1 MLKLAVRINESV
13 EIVKFEHSLSSMS
26 KWEAEKEKPFFPHQ
40 KEERD
45 GIDLLD
51 YVSYMMLDREDEKR
65 IINSLTEEDFVKITD
80 YISSTRTATVVREIQ
95 SKPGPKENVTSEL
108 IYYWMISFNIPFEA
122 DQWHLNRL
130 MTLIRVCSVK
140 NSKQQKR
147 PPKEVAQDYRE
158 LNAKRRAQLGTK
170 G

>member
-26 KWEAEKEKPFFPHQ
+26 KWEEEKQKPFFPHT

-45 GIDLLD
+45 AVDLLD
-51 YVSYMMLDREDEKR
+51 YLSYMILDRDDETLVV
-65 IINSLTEEDFVKITD
+65 NCLTEEDLNKITE
-80 YISSTRTATVVREIQ
+80 YISSPRTATVVREIQ

-108 IYYWMISFNIPFEA
+108 IYFWMISFNIPFTA